1 MFQAVCCF
9 IKKQWKSSSTVL
21 EGVYVHSNIKVI
33 KAANK
38 KSCLAS
44 FISFADANRDKKM
57 RAQEPADVLTE
68 EKLQELWSLASQSS
82 SGNPGSPF
90 YLFNPEMYNEQY
102 MEKMKNL
109 QKKKDKKE
117 KRANRERSKNIKS
130 SFVTSKT
137 EEDYDIEEVLKSLGE
152 EKSQQSQR
160 NTKRQLK

>member
-1 MFQAVCCF
+1 M
-9 IKKQWKSSSTVL
+9 S
-21 EGVYVHSNIKVI
+21 
-33 KAANK
+33 
-38 KSCLAS
+38 
-44 FISFADANRDKKM
+44 
-57 RAQEPADVLTE
+57 AQEPADVLTE

-82 SGNPGSPF
+82 SGNPRNPF
-90 YLFNPEMYNEQY
+90 YLFNPEMYNEQT

>member
-1 MFQAVCCF
+1 M
-9 IKKQWKSSSTVL
+9 S
-21 EGVYVHSNIKVI
+21 
-33 KAANK
+33 
-38 KSCLAS
+38 
-44 FISFADANRDKKM
+44 
-57 RAQEPADVLTE
+57 AQEPADVLTE
-68 EKLQELWSLASQSS
+68 EKLQELWSLASQSG
-82 SGNPGSPF
+82 SGNPGNAPF